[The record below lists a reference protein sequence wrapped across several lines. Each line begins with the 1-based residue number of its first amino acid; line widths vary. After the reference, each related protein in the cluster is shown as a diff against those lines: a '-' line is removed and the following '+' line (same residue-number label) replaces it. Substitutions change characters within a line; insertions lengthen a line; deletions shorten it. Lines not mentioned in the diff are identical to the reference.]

1 MKIVATKKGGELL
14 SKDLETRSRQIGLMV
29 VENVSGTIQ
38 INLTEDEAEDFER
51 VSERQI
57 DSDVMPDEVVDELL
71 KFLSNEELLENSD
84 A

>member
-1 MKIVATKKGGELL
+1 MKIVATQKGGELL
-14 SKDLETRSRQIGLMV
+14 SEDLETRSRQIGLMV
-29 VENVSGTIQ
+29 VANVSGTIQ

-71 KFLSNEELLENSD
+71 KFLSNEGLLENSD